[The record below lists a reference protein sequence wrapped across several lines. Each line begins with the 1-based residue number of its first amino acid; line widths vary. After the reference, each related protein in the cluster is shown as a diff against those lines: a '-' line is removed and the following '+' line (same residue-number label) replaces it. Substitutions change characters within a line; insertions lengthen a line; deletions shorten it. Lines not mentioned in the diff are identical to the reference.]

1 MSDTITKEQALYNF
15 WSSFGVKAY
24 EETSVPEKTAF
35 PYITY
40 QTTLDSFGAE
50 VAMTASVWD
59 RKSDWQSVTDIKDAI
74 SVELT
79 LGGKIIHY
87 TGGAMWLKKAQ
98 PFAQRRGD
106 ADKSIRRIVLNVS
119 AEFISAD

>member
-59 RKSDWQSVTDIKDAI
+59 RKSDWSSVTDIKDSI
-74 SVELT
+74 SAELT

-98 PFAQRRGD
+98 PFAQRMGD